1 MNLICMFYNNRQMPI
16 TYEISNDSSRTDI
29 LKYIFKNRANIT
41 NDKNVK
47 YKVQK
52 FRDKFSIMIGLGN
65 YTFLYNENQMTIS
78 CHEEG
83 TPISDMFTHI
93 SYFIRLLITVDTEEI
108 FLKFLEDVKK
118 SEDDPNEAELN
129 IFISDKHGDWSLY
142 NTIMSRKLKN
152 VYIDESIKSKVID
165 DLTNFLASEE
175 DYNIF
180 GIPYKKTY
188 LLTGIPGSGKTS
200 LIKGICNKFKYNL
213 SILSVSKKFDNESLL
228 NCLINIKPKSILLI
242 EDIDS
247 LFEKRE
253 STSDNPGLTFSNLIN
268 ILDGVLYKHSAIIFL
283 TTNHP
288 ERLDHALLRIGR
300 IDMIIELNY
309 PSKYEIE
316 RLFLD
321 LIKDS
326 TKIEFN
332 KFYGHIKFSKM
343 PMASIVN
350 FLFRYRLDWETNIDE
365 LLNTNNFIRKTL
377 KQDSSQ
383 NLYV

>member
-1 MNLICMFYNNRQMPI
+1 MTI
-16 TYEISNDSSRTDI
+16 TYEISNDNSRGEI
-29 LKYIFKNRANIT
+29 LKYIFKNRLNISH
-41 NDKNVK
+41 DKDVK

-52 FRDKFSIMIGLGN
+52 CRDKFSIMIGLGN
-65 YTFLYNENQMTIS
+65 YTFLYNGYHITIS

-83 TPISDMFTHI
+83 TPISDMFTHV
-93 SYFIRLLITVDTEEI
+93 SYFIRLLITVDNEEI

-118 SEDDPNEAELN
+118 SEDDPNESELN
-129 IFISDKHGDWSLY
+129 IFISDQHGDWSLY
-142 NTIMSRKLKN
+142 NTITSRKLKN
-152 VYIDESIKSKVID
+152 VYIDESIKIKVID
-165 DLTNFLASEE
+165 DLTNFLSSEE
-175 DYNIF
+175 DYNTF

-228 NCLINIKPKSILLI
+228 NCLINIKPKTILLI

-309 PSKYEIE
+309 PSKHEIE

-321 LIKDS
+321 VIKDS
-326 TKIEFN
+326 TKEDFQEF
-332 KFYGHIKFSKM
+332 YTHIKTSKM
-343 PMASIVN
+343 PMSSMVN
-350 FLFRYRLDWETNIDE
+350 FLFRYRLDWKKNIDE

>member
-1 MNLICMFYNNRQMPI
+1 MTI
-16 TYEISNDSSRTDI
+16 TYEISNDSSRADI
-29 LKYIFKNRANIT
+29 LKYIFKNRLNISH
-41 NDKNVK
+41 DMDVK

-52 FRDKFSIMIGLGN
+52 FRDKFHIMIGLGN
-65 YTFLYNENQMTIS
+65 YTFLYNGKQMTIS

-83 TPISDMFTHI
+83 DPISDMFTHI
-93 SYFIRLLITVDTEEI
+93 SYFIRLLITVDNEEI

-118 SEDDPNEAELN
+118 SEDDPNDSELN

-142 NTIMSRKLKN
+142 NTITSRKLKN
-152 VYIDESIKSKVID
+152 VYIDESIKTKIVN
-165 DLTNFLASEE
+165 DLTNFIGSEE

-213 SILSVSKKFDNESLL
+213 SILSISKKFDNESLL

-300 IDMIIELNY
+300 IDMIVELNY
-309 PSKYEIE
+309 PSKHEIE

-321 LIKDS
+321 LIKGS
-326 TKIEFN
+326 TKIEFD
-332 KFYGHIKFSKM
+332 KFYGHIKSSKM
-343 PMASIVN
+343 PMSSIVN
-350 FLFRYRLDWETNIDE
+350 FLFRYRLDWEKNIDE